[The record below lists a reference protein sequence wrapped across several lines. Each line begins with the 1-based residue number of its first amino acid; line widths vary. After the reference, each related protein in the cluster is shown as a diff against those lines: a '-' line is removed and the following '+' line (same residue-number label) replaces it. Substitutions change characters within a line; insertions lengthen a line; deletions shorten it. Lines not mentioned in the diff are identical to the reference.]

1 MTDVTVSLRNHFASA
16 QPAGVISAY
25 LFGSYARGTAHGES
39 DVDVGVLL
47 DPRMLVS
54 SAARARVA
62 DKLASDLIAALHR
75 NAVDV
80 VVLNDAGPELG
91 AHAVTTGRRLYCQ
104 DPDADHAFVRT
115 ILLRHADLKPFLER
129 TRRLKLRALAG

>member
-1 MTDVTVSLRNHFASA
+1 MTDVTVSLRNHFATA
-16 QPAGVISAY
+16 QPSGVISAY
-25 LFGSYARGTAHGES
+25 LFGSYARGIAHAES

-47 DPRMLVS
+47 DRRRLLS

-62 DKLASDLIAALHR
+62 DALASDLIAALHR

-80 VVLNDAGPELG
+80 VVLNDAAPELG
-91 AHAVTTGRRLYCQ
+91 AHAVSTGRRLYCA
-104 DPDADHAFVRT
+104 DPGADHAFVRT
-115 ILLRHADLKPFLER
+115 TLLRHADLKPFLER